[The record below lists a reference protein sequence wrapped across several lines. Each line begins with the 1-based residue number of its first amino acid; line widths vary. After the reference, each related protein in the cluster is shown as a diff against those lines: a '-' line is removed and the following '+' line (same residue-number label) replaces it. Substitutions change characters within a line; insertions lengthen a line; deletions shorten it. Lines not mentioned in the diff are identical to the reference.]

1 MVEPLKRQPVLH
13 SKLSAHLPYP
23 SHAKIKSFI
32 PKFKGAYTACLTRYD
47 RLT

>member
-1 MVEPLKRQPVLH
+1 MLQRQKTLH
-13 SKLSAHLPYP
+13 SKFSLEPSYP

-47 RLT
+47 HLT